1 MDAVE
6 RNEDPFY
13 SESNMRHL
21 KRIIRD
27 IEDGTAKF
35 SEHELIEENE
45 NGILE
50 EAEA

>member
-21 KRIIRD
+21 KQIVQD
-27 IEDGTAKF
+27 IEDGTARF
-35 SEHELIEENE
+35 AEHDLIEGNE